1 MRTSTRVL
9 PQSTF
14 ELPVVEPSHR
24 EASLKPYL
32 ATHIEE
38 LLADKLDWAPPGW
51 KSPEMCGSLSHA
63 PVLRT
68 MRTIP
73 LHVSVFVR
81 VRFYLVFD
89 SVFPTNDPKLSR
101 KLINPVWSIA
111 PHHFLW
117 KKLDRNDS
125 INVQCIQWYSFL
137 VRPPFGFLFHAFLV
151 PHSLQYLTVPYLT
164 ITLFLVPAKQD
175 AAVAPPKRRLWRL
188 LIPCSVC
195 SPLGVQRRAQSE

>member
-1 MRTSTRVL
+1 M
-9 PQSTF
+9 
-14 ELPVVEPSHR
+14 VEPSRR

-32 ATHIEE
+32 DTRIEE

-63 PVLRT
+63 PV
-68 MRTIP
+68 
-73 LHVSVFVR
+73 FVR
-81 VRFYLVFD
+81 VRFYLVFN

-101 KLINPVWSIA
+101 KLITPVWSIA

-137 VRPPFGFLFHAFLV
+137 LRPPFGFLFHAFLV
-151 PHSLQYLTVPYLT
+151 PHSLPYLTVPYLT

-188 LIPCSVC
+188 LVPRSLR
-195 SPLGVQRRAQSE
+195 SPLGVQGRAQSE

>member
-32 ATHIEE
+32 DTRIEE

-73 LHVSVFVR
+73 LHLSDFVR
-81 VRFYLVFD
+81 VRF
-89 SVFPTNDPKLSR
+89 
-101 KLINPVWSIA
+101 
-111 PHHFLW
+111 
-117 KKLDRNDS
+117 
-125 INVQCIQWYSFL
+125 
-137 VRPPFGFLFHAFLV
+137 LFHAFFV

-188 LIPCSVC
+188 LVPRSVR
-195 SPLGVQRRAQSE
+195 SPLGVQGRAQSE